1 LICGKEKGKDMNKW
15 GIEKRFRLMKIK
27 HLFKLVIILLVL
39 FSNVVVANSQG
50 AADAGAATK
59 NKNASAYQ
67 GTLSG
72 EWHGDVYGVSVRGT
86 FSISIAADG
95 TVSGSFSGFESGTI
109 SGTLSSSGY
118 INAKGSA
125 GFSDWSGQLNS
136 SGGRL
141 SGSGSWTGYGGGG
154 LWSSN

>member
-1 LICGKEKGKDMNKW
+1 MNKRE
-15 GIEKRFRLMKIK
+15 IEKRFRLIK
-27 HLFKLVIILLVL
+27 SKHSFKLIIILLVL
-39 FSNVVVANSQG
+39 FSNAVVAPFQG
-50 AADAGAATK
+50 AAGAGAETK

-72 EWHGDVYGVSVRGT
+72 EWHGDVHGISVRGT

-95 TVSGSFSGFESGTI
+95 TASGSFSGLESGTI
-109 SGTLSSSGY
+109 SGTVSGNGY

-125 GFSDWSGQLNS
+125 GFSDWNGQLNS

>member
-1 LICGKEKGKDMNKW
+1 MNKR
-15 GIEKRFRLMKIK
+15 GIEKRLRLIKIK

-50 AADAGAATK
+50 AAGAGTVAEGK
-59 NKNASAYQ
+59 SAVVYQ

-72 EWHGDVYGVSVRGT
+72 DWHGEVMGVPVRGT

-95 TVSGSFSGFESGTI
+95 TVSGTYSGFESGTI
-109 SGTLSSSGY
+109 FGTVSSSGY

-125 GFSDWSGQLNS
+125 GISDWSGQLNS

-141 SGSGSWTGYGGGG
+141 SGNGTWSGYGGGG

>member
-1 LICGKEKGKDMNKW
+1 
-15 GIEKRFRLMKIK
+15 MKIK

-50 AADAGAATK
+50 AAGAGAVTK

-72 EWHGDVYGVSVRGT
+72 EWSGDVMGVSVRGT

-109 SGTLSSSGY
+109 SGTVSGSGE

-125 GFSDWSGQLNS
+125 GFSDWSGQLS
-136 SGGRL
+136 VVEGRL
-141 SGSGSWTGYGGGG
+141 SGSGTWTGYGGTG
-154 LWSSN
+154 LWNSN

>member
-1 LICGKEKGKDMNKW
+1 MNKR
-15 GIEKRFRLMKIK
+15 GIENRCRLMKIK
-27 HLFKLVIILLVL
+27 QLFKLVIIILVL

-50 AADAGAATK
+50 AAGTGAVTK

-67 GTLSG
+67 GTFSG
-72 EWHGDVYGVSVRGT
+72 DWHGDVMGVSVRGT

-109 SGTLSSSGY
+109 SGTVSGSGN
-118 INAKGSA
+118 ISAKGSA

>member
-1 LICGKEKGKDMNKW
+1 MNKR
-15 GIEKRFRLMKIK
+15 GIEKRLRLIKIK

-39 FSNVVVANSQG
+39 FSNVVVVNSQG
-50 AADAGAATK
+50 AASAGTVAEGK
-59 NKNASAYQ
+59 SAVVYQ

-72 EWHGDVYGVSVRGT
+72 DWHGEVMSVSVSGS

-95 TVSGSFSGFESGTI
+95 TVSGTYSGFQSGTI
-109 SGTLSSSGY
+109 SGTVSGNGE

-125 GFSDWSGQLNS
+125 GFSDWSGQLS
-136 SGGRL
+136 VVDGRL
-141 SGSGSWTGYGGGG
+141 SGSGTWSGYGGGG

>member
-1 LICGKEKGKDMNKW
+1 MNKLRINKIFKLA
-15 GIEKRFRLMKIK
+15 GIEY
-27 HLFKLVIILLVL
+27 LVKSILILLVIF
-39 FSNVVVANSQG
+39 FSNVAVADGGS
-50 AADAGAATK
+50 AAVYK
-59 NKNASAYQ
+59 

-109 SGTLSSSGY
+109 FGTVSDSGNIS
-118 INAKGSA
+118 AKGSA
-125 GFSDWSGQLNS
+125 GFSDWSGQLNF

-141 SGSGSWTGYGGGG
+141 SGNGSWTGYGGNG

>member
-1 LICGKEKGKDMNKW
+1 MNKR

-27 HLFKLVIILLVL
+27 QLFKLVIILLVL
-39 FSNVVVANSQG
+39 FSNAVVTNSQG
-50 AADAGAATK
+50 VAGAGVVTQ

-72 EWHGDVYGVSVRGT
+72 EWSGDVYGVSVRGT
-86 FSISIAADG
+86 FSISIAVDG
-95 TVSGSFSGFESGTI
+95 TVSGFFSGFESGTI
-109 SGTLSSSGY
+109 SGTVSGSGY

-125 GFSDWSGQLNS
+125 GFSDWSGQLNY

-141 SGSGSWTGYGGGG
+141 SGSGTWIGYGGTG